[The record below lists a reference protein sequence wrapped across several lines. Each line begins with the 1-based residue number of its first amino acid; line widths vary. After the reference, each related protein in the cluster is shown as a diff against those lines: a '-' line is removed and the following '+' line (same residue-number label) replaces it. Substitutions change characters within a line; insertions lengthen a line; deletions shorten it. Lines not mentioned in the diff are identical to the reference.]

1 MTLID
6 QQHSKKG
13 ANMCACN
20 PFRIFLQIQEQNYFI
35 RGDVERFITKCH
47 SSIKLTSILTIEFG
61 ILLFQNDNV
70 KLSYVKTQWKS
81 YTAKE
86 IVNM

>member
-47 SSIKLTSILTIEFG
+47 SSIKLTSGLTIEFG

-70 KLSYVKTQWKS
+70 KLSYVKTQ
-81 YTAKE
+81 
-86 IVNM
+86 